1 MLEALGDYKILGP
14 VGAGRLGEVYRA
26 RDTRLGRTVAVRV
39 VSAGVAANPERREQ
53 LLGRARAVT
62 ALSHPNIAAL
72 YEIVED
78 AGRLFLVSE
87 FVAGE
92 PLGAI
97 IGGRPLNPRRAID
110 LASQIA
116 DALAEAHAEGIVC
129 GDLSTGSVVVTPKG
143 NAKILDFGLSAFHS
157 DVSRRPTDGKPSDYR
172 QDISSVGAVLFEM
185 LTGKPF
191 SGASEAAAL
200 PGDLGPIVAKALGQ
214 DRNAR
219 YESAA
224 TLAAELRAAAAVLD
238 VRATAAAP
246 AAVPVAVTRAKRS
259 SFGWIWLAAV
269 VVALGVAAAWYF
281 RM

>member
-1 MLEALGDYKILGP
+1 MLETLGDYKILDL
-14 VGAGRLGEVYRA
+14 VGAGRLGEIYRA

-39 VSAGVAANPERREQ
+39 VAADLAADPERRKR
-53 LLGRARAVT
+53 LLGRARAVS

-78 AGRLFLVSE
+78 AAGLFLVSE

-92 PLGAI
+92 PLRAI

-116 DALAEAHAEGIVC
+116 DALAEAHAEDIVC
-129 GDLSTGSVVVTPKG
+129 GDLSPGSSIVVTPKG
-143 NAKILDFGLSAFHS
+143 NVKIVDFGLSAFHS
-157 DVSRRPTDGKPSDYR
+157 DVPRKPTDGDPGDHH
-172 QDISSVGAVLFEM
+172 QDISSLGALLFEM

-191 SGASEAAAL
+191 SGAAESAL
-200 PGDLGPIVAKALGQ
+200 PDDLGPIVVKALGQ
-214 DRNAR
+214 DGNAR

-224 TLAAELRAAAAVLD
+224 TLAAELRAVAAVLD
-238 VRATAAAP
+238 GRAAAAAP
-246 AAVPVAVTRAKRS
+246 AVVPVAVRHAKRS
-259 SFGWIWLAAV
+259 SSGWVWLAVLAV
-269 VVALGVAAAWYF
+269 AIGAAVWYW